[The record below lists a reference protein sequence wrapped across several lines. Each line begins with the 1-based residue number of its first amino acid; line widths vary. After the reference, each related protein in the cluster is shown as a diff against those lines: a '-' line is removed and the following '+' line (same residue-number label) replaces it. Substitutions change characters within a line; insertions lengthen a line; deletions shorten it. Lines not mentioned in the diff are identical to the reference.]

1 MDKPTS
7 DEERAAI
14 EQQLVAVR
22 DSIDASLASVLDAI
36 QALGLPDDLLK
47 RMAPPEFWDPLYQS
61 KK

>member
-1 MDKPTS
+1 MNKPTS

-47 RMAPPEFWDPLYQS
+47 RMAPPEFWGQLHQS

>member
-7 DEERAAI
+7 DEERAAT
-14 EQQLVAVR
+14 EQKLVAVR
-22 DSIDASLASVLDAI
+22 DSIDASLAQILATI

-47 RMAPPEFWDPLYQS
+47 RMAPPEFWDQLHQY

>member
-7 DEERAAI
+7 DEEQAVI

-22 DSIDASLASVLDAI
+22 DSIDASLAKILVTI
-36 QALGLPDDLLK
+36 QALGLPDDLLR
-47 RMAPPEFWDPLYQS
+47 RMAPLEFWDQLHQY

>member
-22 DSIDASLASVLDAI
+22 DSIDASLASFLDAI

-47 RMAPPEFWDPLYQS
+47 RMAPPEFWDQLHQS
-61 KK
+61 NK

>member
-1 MDKPTS
+1 MDKTTS

-22 DSIDASLASVLDAI
+22 DSIDASLALVLDAI

-47 RMAPPEFWDPLYQS
+47 LMAPPEFLDQLHQY